1 MSQIIINN
9 GDSGLVVRNAL
20 NQMFTELYGAIVSP
34 VKLPGVNSNTTQVIS
49 SDTFVEAIYLTA
61 TSGTP
66 TVRIGTTPNGQE
78 ICPDVQPGSFQTVF
92 VQQYFAV
99 STTLYI
105 TLSGGTINVRFDLTN
120 NFF

>member
-49 SDTFVEAIYLTA
+49 ADTYVESIYLTA

-66 TVRIGTTPNGQE
+66 TVRIGTTPNGQD
-78 ICPDVQPGSFQTVF
+78 ICPDVQPGSFQNIF